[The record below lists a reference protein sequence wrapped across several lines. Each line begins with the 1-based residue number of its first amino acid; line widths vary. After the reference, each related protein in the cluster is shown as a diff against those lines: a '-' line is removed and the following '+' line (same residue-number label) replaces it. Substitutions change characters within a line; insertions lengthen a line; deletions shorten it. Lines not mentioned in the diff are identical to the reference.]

1 MRRNLS
7 LPLRLAL
14 LVAGTTLPMILFA
27 AGVVYLNHARDRDAA
42 FDRVL
47 STVRGIL
54 LVLDAEMQGITSG
67 LEALAASQSLA
78 RGDLEAFRRSTEAFL
93 KRFPE
98 TAPRFSRQ
106 PRRAAA
112 VQQQCCPGRGVAG
125 AGEPHIDRRG
135 VSHRE
140 AGLLQPL
147 RRLRLTPAHHH
158 GQRSRRP

>member
-1 MRRNLS
+1 
-7 LPLRLAL
+7 
-14 LVAGTTLPMILFA
+14 MILFA
-27 AGVVYLNHARDRDAA
+27 AGVVYLNHGRERDAA

-93 KRFPE
+93 SAFPKRLPFLLANRDGQQLS
-98 TAPRFSRQ
+98 TAML
-106 PRRAAA
+106 RRARRCRA
-112 VQQQCCPGRGVAG
+112 R
-125 AGEPHIDRRG
+125 ELHIDRRG

-140 AGLLQPL
+140 AGLLQSL